1 MNLSQLE
8 HQARITDNELA
19 LAILKVVEEEAA
31 EREEEIDNLRARVE
45 ELENQLIWEQQERGL

>member
-19 LAILKVVEEEAA
+19 LAILKVVDEEAA

>member
-8 HQARITDNELA
+8 HQALITDNVLA
-19 LAILKVVEEEAA
+19 LKILKVVDGEAA
-31 EREEEIDNLRARVE
+31 ERDEEIDDLRARVE

>member
-8 HQARITDNELA
+8 HQARITDNVLA
-19 LAILKVVEEEAA
+19 LAILKVVDGEAA
-31 EREEEIDNLRARVE
+31 ERDEEIDDLRARVE

>member
-19 LAILKVVEEEAA
+19 LAILKVDDEEAA
-31 EREEEIDNLRARVE
+31 EREEEIDNLRRRAE

>member
-19 LAILKVVEEEAA
+19 LAIIKITDDEAA
-31 EREEEIDNLRARVE
+31 ERDEEIDDLRARVE